1 MNKIKKEKPDRY
13 VLLHPIS
20 LTVTEISEA
29 RIVVE
34 HRDVEGI
41 IDMKLNQDMQ
51 NQLFDML
58 LRERNK
64 PERPQMVSLS
74 VRGQVVRRA

>member
-1 MNKIKKEKPDRY
+1 MATPKNENDARY
-13 VLLHPIS
+13 VLLHPMS

-29 RIVVE
+29 RIAIE

-41 IDMKLNQDMQ
+41 VDVKINQEMQDKLFE
-51 NQLFDML
+51 LL

-64 PERPQMVSLS
+64 PNRTEMISFS
-74 VRGQVVRRA
+74 MRGLVVRRA